1 MCEEWKYV
9 LNIYIDLNLNK
20 KWIQRERS
28 LPSGLPG
35 RRTKTL
41 IWVDCSYDSY
51 VYVIVVENEIA
62 YAYYIN
68 RTSSIK

>member
-51 VYVIVVENEIA
+51 VHTYML
-62 YAYYIN
+62 
-68 RTSSIK
+68 